1 MELKLQNLITQLTTI
16 SNIQEMDTS
25 NAVAVRLSNTI
36 AAKIYVIVCA
46 INEPTNMV
54 LPLNVAWLNLNPTS
68 LHYSKILVRTSK
80 DASSEYT
87 YSWSEVSYYADV
99 FVDQYYDDADTLL
112 LTESSNIGNASD
124 TVKGITYLSVA
135 PADATKPI
143 AVGDNDPR
151 NSDAR
156 TPLPHSHPLLP
167 AVALQTMTNVV
178 TVNTGA
184 APVAGQ
190 VLYAT
195 SPTTAVWHTLTAAD
209 IH

>member
-1 MELKLQNLITQLTTI
+1 MELKLSNLITQLTTI

-25 NAVAVRLSNTI
+25 NAIAVRLSNTI
-36 AAKIYVIVCA
+36 AAKIYVIVCS

-80 DASSEYT
+80 TASSEFT
-87 YSWSEVSYYADV
+87 NTWVEVSYYADV

-124 TVKGITYLSVA
+124 VVKGITYLSVA
-135 PADATKPI
+135 PADPAKPI

-156 TPLPHSHPLLP
+156 TPKPHDHPLLP
-167 AVALQTMTNVV
+167 ARELQTATNVV
-178 TVNTGA
+178 TIDTSA
-184 APVAGQ
+184 APTPGQ